1 MKDISEQLLGSLNE
15 FLAFARG
22 RLNDPELAADAV
34 QESLL
39 KALRSSGQIR
49 NEENV
54 KAWFYRILRRT
65 IVDLYRRNDAH
76 RRAFERLR
84 QELEGP
90 QTQEEER
97 VLCAC
102 IDRLIPAMKPEYAA
116 LLRRVDLNGEDAE
129 PVATSLGITRNNLTV
144 RLHRARQ
151 QLRQQLEQ
159 TCRLCAKHGCLDCH
173 CDETSKERN

>member
-1 MKDISEQLLGSLNE
+1 MKDISEQLLSGLNE

-22 RLNDPELAADAV
+22 RLNDPKLAEDAV

-39 KALRSSGQIR
+39 KAIRSSGQIR
-49 NEENV
+49 EEENV

-84 QELEGP
+84 QELEAP
-90 QTQEEER
+90 PTQKAES

-102 IDRLIPAMKPEYAA
+102 LGRLIPAMKPEYAA
-116 LLRRVDLNGEDAE
+116 LLRRVDLNGEEAA
-129 PVATSLGITRNNLTV
+129 PVAASLGITRNNLTV
-144 RLHRARQ
+144 RRHRARQ
-151 QLRQQLEQ
+151 LLREQLEQ
-159 TCRLCAKHGCLDCH
+159 TCRQCAKHGCLDCH
-173 CDETSKERN
+173 CDDSSQERN

>member
-1 MKDISEQLLGSLNE
+1 MKDISEQLLSSLNE

-49 NEENV
+49 HAENV

-76 RRAFERLR
+76 RRAFDRLR

-102 IDRLIPAMKPEYAA
+102 MDRLIPAMKPEYAT
-116 LLRRVDLNGEDAE
+116 LLRRVDLNGEEAE
-129 PVATSLGITRNNLTV
+129 PVAASLGITRNNLTV

-173 CDETSKERN
+173 CDESAKERN